1 MLICSVKCAHPS
13 FTSGSALTVG
23 YNYGLPLSHLLL
35 ARQLEGLTTLRKRSV
50 LCDDRLK
57 KTRLAIDW
65 SMAVALPVIGILLH
79 LTQQVSHASPLRS
92 TVLTMLTLQE
102 RRFYIME
109 GAGCTPATYWNAW
122 GVLAM
127 AFFPIAIAVGAMI
140 YTGESHRQQR
150 RPRQC

>member
-1 MLICSVKCAHPS
+1 
-13 FTSGSALTVG
+13 
-23 YNYGLPLSHLLL
+23 
-35 ARQLEGLTTLRKRSV
+35 
-50 LCDDRLK
+50 
-57 KTRLAIDW
+57 
-65 SMAVALPVIGILLH
+65 MAVALPVIGILLH
-79 LTQQVSHASPLRS
+79 LTQQVSYVSPALRS
-92 TVLTMLTLQE
+92 TVLNMLTLQE

-150 RPRQC
+150 RLRKS